1 MNFAFLE
8 TSCFFNSILEAINS
22 YIFDRS
28 ISLDI
33 KYNSSRTLFFISLAA
48 LFVNVRAKIF
58 LYVFSSF
65 ISSVRMMSLTN
76 EKVFPEP
83 ALALI
88 IFMFGSIT
96 LYKMI
101 YVILY
106 NNL

>member
-1 MNFAFLE
+1 
-8 TSCFFNSILEAINS
+8 
-22 YIFDRS
+22 
-28 ISLDI
+28 
-33 KYNSSRTLFFISLAA
+33 
-48 LFVNVRAKIF
+48 
-58 LYVFSSF
+58 
-65 ISSVRMMSLTN
+65 MMSLTN

-88 IFMFGSIT
+88 MFMFGSIT